1 MIVEGFGS
9 IKVQDFRQFIVPE
22 ETIKK
27 EKGFEKL
34 EGSRRSGGCLY
45 GRRTLGEKNPIDIMI
60 VLIRLVFL
68 TIFSL
73 NIISIFFPPYD
84 Y

>member
-1 MIVEGFGS
+1 MIVESFGS

-34 EGSRRSGGCLY
+34 DGGEVEEVEDAFMEEEL
-45 GRRTLGEKNPIDIMI
+45 
-60 VLIRLVFL
+60 
-68 TIFSL
+68 
-73 NIISIFFPPYD
+73 
-84 Y
+84 